1 MPTQLISVSTMIL
14 NRMTYD
20 YSNGFLMM
28 PNGRVEIAEPAEVTE
43 EYTEQKRTE
52 LMLKINRAAL
62 HGCEPLGQE

>member
-1 MPTQLISVSTMIL
+1 
-14 NRMTYD
+14 MTYD

-28 PNGRVEIAEPAEVTE
+28 PNGQVEIAEPAEVTE
-43 EYTEQKRTE
+43 EYIQQKRTE